1 MANGNDSWE
10 WKGDWDNTPLMMKCM
25 VILCVLILMA
35 CANAMGWNGV
45 LWWKWG
51 WKWMVWDV
59 MVTVVDGCL
68 IVCDSVFMSEWWL
81 WCWCMEWSTQFAG
94 RTACRM
100 GITLIPKGAVLLNS
114 QHPILFN
121 RTTIWMITPL
131 HHLGC
136 PHQTLEF
143 NTTARDK
150 VLGIKQTKAN
160 NTIRLLP
167 MRLDPKVLRS
177 PSLLPL
183 ISLDICRRMH
193 SVS

>member
-1 MANGNDSWE
+1 
-10 WKGDWDNTPLMMKCM
+10 
-25 VILCVLILMA
+25 
-35 CANAMGWNGV
+35 
-45 LWWKWG
+45 
-51 WKWMVWDV
+51 
-59 MVTVVDGCL
+59 
-68 IVCDSVFMSEWWL
+68 
-81 WCWCMEWSTQFAG
+81 MEWSTQFVG
-94 RTACRM
+94 RTARRM

-114 QHPILFN
+114 QHPILFS
-121 RTTIWMITPL
+121 RTTIWVITPL

-136 PHQTLEF
+136 PHQILEF
-143 NTTARDK
+143 NITARDK

-193 SVS
+193 SVSWPRSKWVWRTMTLFQSLSLSPSPISVTVVCIRFSLTCCEISWLHTKGRCKCSTLSSHSF